1 MEIRNDR
8 YFDTNIN
15 TPELPNTTLLLNN
28 MDRIGISKPLAFT
41 QYQNFNKTQF
51 KLPAKQQ

>member
-15 TPELPNTTLLLNN
+15 TPELSNTTLLLNN
-28 MDRIGISKPLAFT
+28 MDRIGISKPLAFI

-51 KLPAKQQ
+51 ESPAKQQ